1 MRTFARFVMPFAAAV
16 GLAVAFGP
24 AAGAT
29 TTGFRVP
36 GVQVVNFP
44 TSFSLTSPCNGST
57 VDTAGSGT
65 VITTA
70 IGERALVSI
79 SDRESGDGYDFTTYG
94 VASFRSLAP
103 EYLVPVRATWIDP
116 TDMAL
121 DFHAS
126 FRYTVTVNSRNTP
139 IGFFVS
145 GVTGVC
151 GI

>member
-1 MRTFARFVMPFAAAV
+1 MRTFARFVMPFAAAI

-29 TTGFRVP
+29 TTGFGFP
-36 GVQVVNFP
+36 GVQVVNFS
-44 TSFSLTSPCNGST
+44 TGFSTTSPCNGST
-57 VDTAGSGT
+57 VDTAGNGT

-70 IGERALVSI
+70 VGERALVSI

-94 VASFRSLAP
+94 VASFHSLAP
-103 EYLVPVRATWIDP
+103 EYLVPVRAIWIDP

-126 FRYTVTVNSRNTP
+126 FRYTVTVNSRNRPTSFLVGP
-139 IGFFVS
+139 I
-145 GVTGVC
+145 TGTC